1 MIVTW
6 VLMASPSCSL
16 TCASLYRRPARE
28 PEACPRTTFWDR
40 SPVRSVSVS
49 ELRRRAPDLLAA
61 AFTTSGLVHLVRPAT
76 FAALMPRVIP
86 ARHHRGLIY
95 LSGLAELICAAGLWR
110 RTSWAAPASVA
121 VLGAVFPAN
130 VQMALD
136 AGSGR
141 NPGPADKAVVA
152 WGRLPYSSRW
162 SGRRSRRGP
171 DAWRV
176 SAQRVTQV
184 LLPPE
189 ARERVDVVRLYRDV
203 AGSLVERD
211 GMVLLGPGIEPHP
224 AIPERAGSG
233 LECHQQRAGDAA

>member
-1 MIVTW
+1 M
-6 VLMASPSCSL
+6 
-16 TCASLYRRPARE
+16 
-28 PEACPRTTFWDR
+28 
-40 SPVRSVSVS
+40 S

-76 FAALMPRVIP
+76 FAALMPRLIP

-110 RTSWAAPASVA
+110 RTRWAAPASVA

-152 WGRLPYSSRW
+152 WRRLPLQLPMVWAALQARP
-162 SGRRSRRGP
+162 GR
-171 DAWRV
+171 
-176 SAQRVTQV
+176 
-184 LLPPE
+184 
-189 ARERVDVVRLYRDV
+189 V
-203 AGSLVERD
+203 AGLSAASD
-211 GMVLLGPGIEPHP
+211 PGPSPPRSTRTG
-224 AIPERAGSG
+224 
-233 LECHQQRAGDAA
+233 